1 MPYLATFDENSR
13 IIRVKLMS
21 SSTGGALTGLT
32 SASSGLKIAT
42 IASSEAASTVY
53 TSAGS
58 TIETIATLGTY
69 ATPTAT
75 KCRFAEVDATNH
87 PGLYEIQLND
97 ARLSVV
103 GAKYL
108 VVTVSGATNL
118 VQVDLLINTTVF
130 DLQSATPTVTASTV
144 SDKTGYSLSQT
155 FPTNF
160 SSLAITAGG
169 AITAGTVGD
178 KTGYALTVTPPTAA
192 QIDTQ
197 LSGTH
202 GSGLWAATGSGAITW
217 TYTVT
222 DTITGF
228 PIDGVEVRVST
239 DISGV
244 NTIARGVTD
253 ASGITT
259 FYLDAGTYYVWCSHS
274 SYSFNNPDT
283 EVVT

>member
-32 SASSGLKIAT
+32 FASSGLKIAT

-69 ATPTAT
+69 AAPTAT

-103 GAKYL
+103 GSKYL
-108 VVTVSGATNL
+108 VVTVSGATSL

-144 SDKTGYSLSQT
+144 SDKTGY
-155 FPTNF
+155 
-160 SSLAITAGG
+160 
-169 AITAGTVGD
+169 TVSTVSD
-178 KTGYALTVTPPTAA
+178 KTGYSLTVTPPTAA

-222 DTITGF
+222 DTSTGF

-239 DISGV
+239 DIAGV
-244 NTIARGVTD
+244 NTIARGITD

-274 SYSFNNPDT
+274 SYSFTNPDV
-283 EVVT
+283 EVVS